1 MKSPDFTPCESMPII
16 RIAPICNG
24 KVYVIPHSV
33 SPKMDIPFMEQTD
46 IIPAKASNKLARQLM
61 KKYASQISTSEQ
73 PRFCVKY
80 NSPVHKDESIY
91 LYILPLKNEKEI
103 HFEACMPIEVIAKRG
118 FKSLTFG
125 PMKPVGLEKDE
136 KFISSMDEMY
146 GERLVTH
153 VETMLGFSTWLKV
166 WHQAMVEWL

>member
-103 HFEACMPIEVIAKRG
+103 HFENGEFIIADDITIDATLYSHYLQKE
-118 FKSLTFG
+118 SDL
-125 PMKPVGLEKDE
+125 L
-136 KFISSMDEMY
+136 SMAAELWNDY
-146 GERLVTH
+146 L
-153 VETMLGFSTWLKV
+153 
-166 WHQAMVEWL
+166 